1 MKEEIDDEKNSFT
14 KMYFPLNDYI
24 VVMGP
29 L

>member
-14 KMYFPLNDYI
+14 RMYFPLNDYI